1 MTPQE
6 IRLLSSEKIRA
17 KIESLK
23 TTAKL
28 LEAHP
33 ANEHDLMV
41 TMKTDTAKKIAELED
56 VLFSRG

>member
-23 TTAKL
+23 ETAKL
-28 LEAHP
+28 LETHP
-33 ANEHDLMV
+33 ANGLDLLTAV
-41 TMKTDTAKKIAELED
+41 KTDTARRISELEEI
-56 VLFSRG
+56 LFSRG